1 MATDD
6 LRARLAHLSVAGL
19 ADLYDRRRIV
29 PPVLA
34 RELAFVGQPQRFA
47 GPAFCVKGRKLEGA
61 TWLPVSGERD
71 ALYDG
76 LADRLPPGAVVV
88 MDCGGYDDTAVFGG
102 GTGFALKLRGCAGV
116 IVDGAVRDTEELAQN
131 GMPVLARAVSAIR
144 FVGRFRLTAIDCPIE
159 VRGLAGPVAIAPGDL
174 VLADHD
180 GAIAVGRGIAEEII
194 TEAEEA
200 VRIEGLIKAEVM
212 AGASRLDAVRKHRKT

>member
-1 MATDD
+1 MTVGD
-6 LRARLAHLSVAGL
+6 LSARLAQLSVSGL
-19 ADLYDRRRIV
+19 ADMYDRRGIV

-34 RELAFVGQPQRFA
+34 RELKFVGHPRRFA
-47 GPAFCVKGRKLEGA
+47 GPAFCVVGRKLEGA
-61 TWLPVSGERD
+61 GWLPVSRERD

-76 LADRLPPGAVVV
+76 LGDQFPAGAVLV

-102 GTGFALKLRGCAGV
+102 GTGLALKLRGCAGV
-116 IVDGAVRDTEELAQN
+116 IVDGAVRDIDEIAQN
-131 GMPVLARAVSAIR
+131 AMPVLARAVSAIR

-180 GAIAVGRGIAEEII
+180 GAIALGRDIAEELIAG
-194 TEAEEA
+194 AEEA
-200 VRIEGLIKAEVM
+200 ERIEGRIKAEVL
-212 AGASRLDAVRKHRKT
+212 AGVPRLDAVRKHRKA